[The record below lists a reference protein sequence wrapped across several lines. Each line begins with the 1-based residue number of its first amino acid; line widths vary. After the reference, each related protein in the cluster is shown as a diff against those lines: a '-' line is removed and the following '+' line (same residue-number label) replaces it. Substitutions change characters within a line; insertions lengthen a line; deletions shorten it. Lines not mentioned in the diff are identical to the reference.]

1 MWFTCAKGHPVSN
14 HQLKKGPC
22 EDCDLE
28 KAEQERARSETSAWS
43 ARRRKIKNTPWR
55 IEHGRG
61 GHRVGYQGGK
71 ERGGRGDDR
80 AGWRRDRDEG
90 GGRRDRRVEET
101 GRWRDG
107 RDAKAG
113 DCGAGGWRRDK
124 EEDGKDPHRR
134 RGEQGAREGGIG
146 NRPRGEEQ
154 EHDDAGAQG
163 NGNRRGEPH
172 HNQARGPRVV
182 RPLGYKTLEQ
192 LLSKDPDDAVQEL
205 GSLKQGLGKLLEMT
219 DIRYDLISLLFQVFH
234 HVCQAQVSNETINM
248 LLGMLGRN
256 HFISRHLTLH
266 LIAMRTER
274 SDTRLR
280 VMPRCIHDIANVLS
294 QLQQRLPRYL
304 TDVEVAATLLK
315 DAVRYAEKRKILVN
329 ETIQEEVRQLV
340 KFHET
345 IQQEMLKKPYADI
358 EPTPPPPDNFREH
371 SVFPNSNE
379 LTDSFRPY
387 LRANIKKGKY
397 ESVEHYLDVQFRLLR
412 EDFVRPLRKG
422 ISEYIST
429 ARPGKHDKRY
439 EDVRIY
445 YDVTLDEP
453 LYSQSG
459 VTFRI
464 HFDESKLKGVRW
476 QSSKR
481 LIYGSLVILSPD
493 DFKTLVFG
501 TVANRKLDDLA
512 KGFIEIKLER
522 DEEIAEIFTEKTFIM
537 AESSAYFEA
546 YRHVLSRIQ
555 HVTEQSMPLADY
567 IISASPNIRPPAYI
581 RNDRSVEYDLSP
593 IVSGDVPNAK
603 QTAMRIK
610 TVRILDDREWTRLGN
625 TGLDESQLSAVKA
638 ALTQEMTVIQGP
650 PGTGK
655 TYIGL
660 KIVHTLLENKRI
672 WKEAQVL
679 GLAGHADRSNKP
691 ILLVCYTNHALDQ
704 FLEGVADYNSEGIV
718 RVGGRSSS
726 EVLKRFNLNSL
737 RSSKLREETPRHVRR
752 RIGEVHGEIESLG
765 REVKGLQNKL
775 NHTKKGLLHERV
787 LMKHMTDAQE
797 TSLNQGNIF
806 EEGGKSFLVHWLLG
820 DIQMTFP
827 SEELDK
833 KNEGEGELNILEEA
847 DVLDEIRRLDVDYTR
862 DRLFTGDA
870 NANSDDDTLAFR
882 LDDLD
887 NLDVGGW
894 HQDKRE
900 LSNRKHNL
908 ERKLRSNERMSDKEA
923 NTVRD
928 VWGLGEDKRWRLYRY
943 WAHLHRQESH
953 RQLVDMQRQ
962 FTNVCQELREARS
975 QEDFEILKNASVVGM
990 TTTGAAKFHMLLQRI
1005 QPRIVVVEEAAEV
1018 LEAHIVT
1025 ALTESCQHLILI
1037 GDHQQL
1043 RPSPT
1048 VFKLATQYNLDISL
1062 FERMINN
1069 GVPHQRLIIQHR
1081 MRPEI
1086 SRLMRMERLYPYLQD
1101 DDSVRVF
1108 DDIHGVMKNIFFIH
1122 HEIAEDFVDEIKS
1135 HSNIHE
1141 AKFLVGLCR
1150 YFLQQGYLPEQ
1161 ITILTTYSGQL
1172 FAFKSRMKK
1181 SDFEGVR
1188 VATVDNFQGEE
1199 NDIILLSLVRS
1210 NKEGSTGFLKIDN
1223 RICVALSR
1231 AKKGLYCIG
1240 NFKLLAQQNPSG
1252 PNLWREIV
1260 KDANIYGTIG
1270 KSLVLQCRNHIG
1282 TQNEVSSEADFS
1294 KVPEGGCSLPCEAR
1308 LTCGHVCRMP
1318 CHTTDMKHENHKCR
1332 QKCTRTICPLGH
1344 RCMKQCY
1351 QPCDTQCKKSV
1362 DKTLPCGHLQKVPC
1376 YNSSSEVICESPC
1389 SRRLDCGHECKEPCG
1404 KSCTMFCE
1412 ERIRRSDFPCGHNVL
1427 VKCSAGP
1434 ESCSEPCDKILSCE
1448 HPCKGS
1454 CGKCHQG
1461 RLHAFCREK
1470 CGRTLICGH
1479 PCRSTCAADCPPCSR
1494 KCENRCQHS
1503 KCKKNCGEPCVP
1515 CAERC
1520 IWRCQ
1525 HFRCGAQCGKPCDRR
1540 ACNDPCTLLLKC
1552 GHPCIGLCG
1561 EPCPKKC
1568 RICDKEE
1575 VTMILFGDEDD
1586 DNARFVELEDCKH
1599 VIEANALDQWMKTDS
1614 GSKETSE
1621 ATSIKLKECP
1631 WCTTPIRRNL
1641 RFGNLIK
1648 QALNDINAVKR
1659 NIFGDE
1665 NTIHYLRRNLQEK
1678 LREVEENM
1686 DFFAIASDE
1695 KLFLQTMDARRFH
1708 GMVSSTSALSH
1719 GQITALKNRVRFLEE
1734 MRDVAEALRSLR
1746 SPSLNQQYVNQ
1757 MKSEIV
1763 VLQTWLCQ
1771 EPINRMSQQQTDDAN
1786 REAKRLHLALNFFRI
1801 LVQKPA
1807 AHDKASQQVKAAE
1820 LQLFDGKA
1828 MTAQRADEV
1837 KSLLKMI
1844 VSKSGGLGIS
1854 EKERKDIVAAMG
1866 LAKGHWFKCP
1876 NGHLYAI
1883 GGCGGASQTGK
1894 CPDCGQ
1900 GIGGTNHRLTDG
1912 NRVASEMDGARYAAW
1927 SEEANNMANFNLNDL
1942 H

>member
-1 MWFTCAKGHPVSN
+1 MGDDGDDNGVRFAYRPNSR
-14 HQLKKGPC
+14 
-22 EDCDLE
+22 DDRE
-28 KAEQERARSETSAWS
+28 KS
-43 ARRRKIKNTPWR
+43 RRRAFRRDGTR
-55 IEHGRG
+55 RQGRG
-61 GHRVGYQGGK
+61 GLTGEDNVMEKRQKRRELSHDSGDATVAKRFRGENLRRGGSETEVERTRGNGGEMGAGREVRGERDN
-71 ERGGRGDDR
+71 ERGNRGGPFRQRYNDR
-80 AGWRRDRDEG
+80 Q
-90 GGRRDRRVEET
+90 
-101 GRWRDG
+101 RDG
-107 RDAKAG
+107 QRSCQRGGYVDQDA
-113 DCGAGGWRRDK
+113 DRSRR
-124 EEDGKDPHRR
+124 EDYRTHENTR
-134 RGEQGAREGGIG
+134 
-146 NRPRGEEQ
+146 
-154 EHDDAGAQG
+154 
-163 NGNRRGEPH
+163 NRRGEPH

-304 TDVEVAATLLK
+304 ADVEVAATLLK

-439 EDVRIY
+439 EDIRIY

-593 IVSGDVPNAK
+593 IVSGDVPNAN

-625 TGLDESQLSAVKA
+625 TGLDESQLRAVQA

-660 KIVHTLLENKRI
+660 KIVHILLQNKRI

-679 GLAGHADRSNKP
+679 GLTGRTGRANKP
-691 ILLVCYTNHALDQ
+691 ILLVCCTNHALDQ
-704 FLEGVADYNSEGIV
+704 FLEGVATYNSEGIV

-726 EVLKRFNLNSL
+726 EALKRFNLNSL

-797 TSLNQGNIF
+797 SSLNQGNIF

-820 DIQMTFP
+820 DIRMTFP
-827 SEELDK
+827 PEELDVPEDNGPPNEEEE
-833 KNEGEGELNILEEA
+833 KNEGEEELNILEEA
-847 DVLDEIRRLDVDYTR
+847 DVLDEMRRLDVDYTR
-862 DRLFTGDA
+862 DRIFTGDA
-870 NANSDDDTLAFR
+870 NANSDDGTLAFR
-882 LDDLD
+882 IDDLE
-887 NLDVGGW
+887 NLDVGGCQ
-894 HQDKRE
+894 QDKRE
-900 LSNRKHNL
+900 LSHRKHNL

-1005 QPRIVVVEEAAEV
+1005 QPRIMVVEEAAE
-1018 LEAHIVT
+1018 IT
-1025 ALTESCQHLILI
+1025 NNFGQKK
-1037 GDHQQL
+1037 
-1043 RPSPT
+1043 T

-1069 GVPHQRLIIQHR
+1069 EVPYQQLVLQHR

-1210 NKEGSTGFLKIDN
+1210 NKEGSIGFLKIDN